1 MSKVCKTTK
10 NNGEPCQSPA
20 IGDTGYCYFHN
31 PEMASKRAESRKKGG
46 LNRRAGKKSEHGPY
60 SIRGS
65 DDVMRALEDAL
76 NDVDALENSHS
87 RARTIGYLCQIILK
101 TLEIGAIEE
110 RLEALEKVVL
120 EKGKHS

>member
-65 DDVMRALEDAL
+65 DRVYPGPKISFL
-76 NDVDALENSHS
+76 SWYKC
-87 RARTIGYLCQIILK
+87 IGFF
-101 TLEIGAIEE
+101 
-110 RLEALEKVVL
+110 VL
-120 EKGKHS
+120 VLSYF